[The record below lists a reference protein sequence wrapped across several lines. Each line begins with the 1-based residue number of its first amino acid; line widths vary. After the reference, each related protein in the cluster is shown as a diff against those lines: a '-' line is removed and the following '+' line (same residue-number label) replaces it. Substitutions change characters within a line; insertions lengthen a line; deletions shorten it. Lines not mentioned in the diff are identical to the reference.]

1 MCKKISFGKNAL
13 LQEQVEVQ
21 NSTHAR
27 EARDK
32 PKDEGRKEGNHDSD
46 DCVGHGVASGFG
58 SFGTSA
64 GSEKQKRPDNEHD
77 ERGQADEAHSD
88 VKDTLH
94 DAFKALDGGDLV
106 YSTAIAPDFIFRK
119 SRRDKRQ
126 RRTDQQRKARSAP
139 KRGEFLH
146 VAQL

>member
-1 MCKKISFGKNAL
+1 ML

-32 PKDEGRKEGNHDSD
+32 PKDEGRKEGNDDSD
-46 DCVGHGVASGFG
+46 DGVGHGVASSFG
-58 SFGTSA
+58 AFGTSA
-64 GSEKQKRPDNEHD
+64 GSQEKKRPDNEHN
-77 ERGQADEAHSD
+77 ERGQTNEAHGD

-94 DAFKALDGGDLV
+94 DALEALDGGDLV

-126 RRTDQQRKARSAP
+126 RRTGQQRKARSAP